1 MSFDKLWRICTSC
14 TPTPYINT
22 CMWYKGSTDLQQSQ
36 RINFFLLEIQE
47 KQLKSQAWSFYS
59 ASRQRTRLR
68 SGKRSCQVKPNEG
81 LMWVGGGGLVVV
93 AQKIFENGN
102 WETCSR
108 GPCETQQNLY
118 SLHAVGGPFST
129 SYPLKLIKS
138 LNVKSE
144 ESSITRL
151 TIFGRKK
158 YKQIFTPEKS
168 IKSTFSLKK
177 YKVYKSGSTA
187 LCMNR
192 FLHIF
197 QGLIQHLIHIIEL
210 YKSISTQPHGT
221 LLLAALVL
229 MPALHTEIT
238 PTNWSK
244 PNYLSQLN

>member
-1 MSFDKLWRICTSC
+1 MGR
-14 TPTPYINT
+14 
-22 CMWYKGSTDLQQSQ
+22 
-36 RINFFLLEIQE
+36 
-47 KQLKSQAWSFYS
+47 
-59 ASRQRTRLR
+59 
-68 SGKRSCQVKPNEG
+68 
-81 LMWVGGGGLVVV
+81 GGGGLVVLP
-93 AQKIFENGN
+93 QKIFENGN

-158 YKQIFTPEKS
+158 YKKIFTPEKS

-210 YKSISTQPHGT
+210 YKHTTPWHPSLSSIGFHTQKSHQLIEVSLIISASSINLFWLLVGSLLINKRWLKDAPMKNNLFSFAQSISADAMWPYEMRNLDCHNYCKQFINIVRVQRWADFRR
-221 LLLAALVL
+221 LAETVQA
-229 MPALHTEIT
+229 HTAYSI
-238 PTNWSK
+238 
-244 PNYLSQLN
+244 